1 VRQSEVSRNFGN
13 ASLEALDVRL
23 HLGISRA
30 KGAETMDFD

>member
-1 VRQSEVSRNFGN
+1 VRQSEVSRNSGS

-30 KGAETMDFD
+30 KGAKAMDFV